1 MLLNNRYRVINTL
14 GSGGFG
20 DTFLA
25 EDTQMPSQR
34 RCVVKQLKPIQNN
47 AQIYQLVQERFQREA
62 AILEELGGNHEQI
75 PTLYAYFPS
84 EGKFYLV
91 QEWVE
96 GETLTTAIQQ
106 RGLFGEGTV
115 REILLSLLP
124 VLDFVHS
131 RGIIHRDIKPDNII
145 IRYRDQKPV
154 LIDFGAVRETMGTA
168 VNSQGMPTSS
178 IVIGTPGFMPSEQAM
193 GRPIFASDIYSLGMT
208 AVYLLTGRQPQ
219 ELPTDSR
226 TGEIDWKNYA
236 GNIQPNLAAVIDRSI
251 AYHPRDTYGGK
262 LRFTSAR
269 EMLNALN
276 GGFAVAPTVPVSPYN
291 QPYQPTQPP
300 ASTPQNPIPSNPG
313 NYQQYPTA
321 NQAPAN
327 QLQTVPLIPPTYR
340 EIPKQSS
347 NRGILVGS
355 IIAGGLIAG
364 GIIIAATLQKQPSQ
378 IASQTVAS
386 STPEDT
392 PPVESRTNQ
401 QTSTNSTS
409 SSNNSS
415 NSSSNQVTQKPQN
428 IQTPIIINSPDI
440 SSNSPT
446 PISTPAP
453 LPIATSTAN
462 STPIPASE
470 KSSPTEFVQGYYTNI
485 NNGNIQTAWNQLSPS
500 VQSNSKLHPNG
511 YVSYTE
517 WWAGTVEQVEI
528 NQVQLVNERRESATV
543 DARLNYVL
551 RNGKESP
558 SAVRFTLIWD
568 ATSNKWLVSD
578 AQSLRG

>member
-75 PTLYAYFPS
+75 PTLYAYFPC

-106 RGLFGEGTV
+106 RGLFSETTV

-193 GRPIFASDIYSLGMT
+193 GRPIFASDIYSLGVT

-236 GNIQPNLAAVIDRSI
+236 GNIHPNLAAIIDKSI

-276 GGFAVAPTVPVSPYN
+276 GGFAVAPTVPVAPYN
-291 QPYQPTQPP
+291 QSYEPTKPP
-300 ASTPQNPIPSNPG
+300 VSTPQNTIPSNQG
-313 NYQQYPTA
+313 NYQQYPTV

-327 QLQTVPLIPPTYR
+327 QPQTVPIIPQTYR
-340 EIPKQSS
+340 EVPKQNS
-347 NRGILVGS
+347 NRGVLIGS
-355 IIAGGLIAG
+355 VIIGSLIAG

-378 IASQTVAS
+378 IASQSVTS

-392 PPVESRTNQ
+392 PPVESKTNQ
-401 QTSTNSTS
+401 QNSTS
-409 SSNNSS
+409 SANSSS
-415 NSSSNQVTQKPQN
+415 NSSSTQVTRKPQI
-428 IQTPIIINSPDI
+428 IQTPIIINSPD
-440 SSNSPT
+440 SSSSFPT
-446 PISTPAP
+446 RTSTPVP
-453 LPIATSTAN
+453 IPIATQTAN
-462 STPIPASE
+462 STPIDGSE
-470 KSSPTEFVQGYYTNI
+470 KSSPTDFIQSYYSNI
-485 NNGNIQTAWNQLSPS
+485 NNGNLQTAWNQLSPS
-500 VQSNSKLHPNG
+500 VQGNSKLHPNG

-517 WWAGTVEQVEI
+517 WWAGTVKRVEI
-528 NQVQLVNERRESATV
+528 NQVQLVDEGRESATV
-543 DARLNYVL
+543 DARLNYIL
-551 RNGKESP
+551 RSGKVSP
-558 SAVRFTLIWD
+558 SAVRLTLIWD

>member
-1 MLLNNRYRVINTL
+1 MLLNNRYRVIQTL

-62 AILEELGGNHEQI
+62 AILEELGGNNEQI
-75 PTLYAYFPS
+75 PTLYAYFPA

-96 GETLTTAIQQ
+96 GQTLTTAIQQ
-106 RGLFGEGTV
+106 RGLFAEATV

-131 RGIIHRDIKPDNII
+131 RGIVHRDIKPDNII
-145 IRYRDQKPV
+145 IRNRDQKPV

-193 GRPIFASDIYSLGMT
+193 GRPIFASDIYSLGIT

-226 TGEIDWKNYA
+226 TAEIEWKNYA
-236 GNIQPNLAAVIDRSI
+236 GNIQPNLAAVIDKSI
-251 AYHPRDTYGGK
+251 AYHPRD
-262 LRFTSAR
+262 RFTSAR

-291 QPYQPTQPP
+291 QSYEPTKPP
-300 ASTPQNPIPSNPG
+300 ASIPQNTIPSNQG
-313 NYQQYPTA
+313 NYQQYPTL
-321 NQAPAN
+321 NQPPAN
-327 QLQTVPLIPPTYR
+327 QPHTVPVIPQTYK
-340 EIPKQSS
+340 EIPKENS
-347 NRGILVGS
+347 NRGVLIGS
-355 IIAGGLIAG
+355 VIIGSLIAS
-364 GIIIAATLQKQPSQ
+364 GIIIAATLQKQPLQ
-378 IASQTVAS
+378 TASQSVIS

-392 PPVESRTNQ
+392 PPVESKTNQ
-401 QTSTNSTS
+401 QTSTNSSKS
-409 SSNNSS
+409 SNSS
-415 NSSSNQVTQKPQN
+415 NSPSTEVTRKPQI
-428 IQTPIIINSPDI
+428 IQTPIIINSPNI
-440 SSNSPT
+440 SSTIPTRTATPEPSPIIT
-446 PISTPAP
+446 Q
-453 LPIATSTAN
+453 TAE
-462 STPIPASE
+462 PDPVDISE
-470 KSSPTEFVQGYYTNI
+470 KSSPTDFIQGYYTNI
-485 NNGNIQTAWNQLSPS
+485 NNGNLQTAWNQLSPS
-500 VQSNSKLHPNG
+500 VQDNSKLHPNG

-517 WWAGTVEQVEI
+517 WWAGTVKQVEI
-528 NQVQLVNERRESATV
+528 NRIQLIDEDRESATV
-543 DARLNYVL
+543 DARLNYIL
-551 RNGKESP
+551 RNGKSSP
-558 SAVRFTLIWD
+558 SAVRLTLIWD

-578 AQSLRG
+578 AKSLRG

>member
-1 MLLNNRYRVINTL
+1 MLLNNRYRVIQTL

-47 AQIYQLVQERFQREA
+47 AQIYQLVKERFQREA

-75 PTLYAYFPS
+75 PTLYAYFSS
-84 EGKFYLV
+84 EDKFYLV

-106 RGLFGEGTV
+106 RGLFGEATV

-131 RGIIHRDIKPDNII
+131 RGIVHRDIKPDNII
-145 IRYRDQKPV
+145 IRNRDQKPV

-178 IVIGTPGFMPSEQAM
+178 IVIGTPGFMSSEQAM

-208 AVYLLTGRQPQ
+208 AIYLLTGRQPQ
-219 ELPTDSR
+219 ELPTDPR
-226 TGEIDWKNYA
+226 TGEIEWKNYV
-236 GNIQPNLAAVIDRSI
+236 GNIHPNLAAVIDKSI
-251 AYHPRDTYGGK
+251 VYHPRDTYGGK

-276 GGFAVAPTVPVSPYN
+276 GGFAVPPTVPVSPYN
-291 QPYQPTQPP
+291 QSYEPTQSP
-300 ASTPQNPIPSNPG
+300 ASIPQNTIPSNQG
-313 NYQQYPTA
+313 NYQQYPTV
-321 NQAPAN
+321 NQVPTN
-327 QLQTVPLIPPTYR
+327 QPHTVPIIPQTYR
-340 EIPKQSS
+340 EVPKQDS
-347 NRGILVGS
+347 NRGILIGS
-355 IIAGGLIAG
+355 IITGGLIAG

-378 IASQTVAS
+378 IASQSVTS
-386 STPEDT
+386 STPEDI
-392 PPVESRTNQ
+392 PPVESKTNQ
-401 QTSTNSTS
+401 ETSQSSSS

-415 NSSSNQVTQKPQN
+415 NQVTEKPQS

-440 SSNSPT
+440 SRNLPT
-446 PISTPAP
+446 RISTPAP
-453 LPIATSTAN
+453 SLIPTKIAK
-462 STPIPASE
+462 STPINE
-470 KSSPTEFVQGYYTNI
+470 TDKSSPTDFIESYYGNI
-485 NNGNIQTAWNQLSPS
+485 NNGNLQTAWNQLSPS
-500 VQSNSKLHPNG
+500 VQNNSKLHPNG

-517 WWAGTVEQVEI
+517 WWAGTVKQVEI
-528 NQVQLVNERRESATV
+528 NQIQLVDEGRESATV
-543 DARLNYVL
+543 NARLNYVL
-551 RNGKESP
+551 RNGKQSP
-558 SAVRFTLIWD
+558 SAVRLTLIWD